1 MGVRG
6 LLDVVGWVLPP
17 QRAGSSTPGTV
28 RSGTMPPVVRRP
40 AVFLTLIATAGLL
53 AACGSSSHSTAA
65 TVGHTTAGARTPP
78 ATGTTTG
85 VVRPPTKAQAIAFAR
100 AVNLTAA
107 DVPGF
112 RATSTH
118 EHEHEHETAAEKRL
132 EHELLRCTGGVLNSR
147 NGLAEVSSKDFKLE
161 HDGLGFSVSSQVAV
175 AQTSALAAKELAAI
189 HGVHV
194 RGCLPHYLNLL
205 LKDQLLKE
213 FKEQKLP
220 QTAVGPTSI
229 SILQGTPPA
238 PGAAGSFGWRIT
250 ATITVRNIR
259 LPIYIYILGFV
270 YGPAEVSLVSY
281 GTLKPFPAAGQE
293 HLYWL
298 LLKRAKAHSV

>member
-1 MGVRG
+1 
-6 LLDVVGWVLPP
+6 
-17 QRAGSSTPGTV
+17 
-28 RSGTMPPVVRRP
+28 MPPVVRRL

-53 AACGSSSHSTAA
+53 AACGSSSHPIA
-65 TVGHTTAGARTPP
+65 TTAGRTTTGARTPP

-85 VVRPPTKAQAIAFAR
+85 VVRPLTKAQAIAFAR

-112 RATSTH
+112 RATSKH

-132 EHELLRCTGGVLNSR
+132 KHELLRCTGGVLNSR

-161 HDGLGFSVSSQVAV
+161 HNGLGFSVSSQVAV
-175 AQTSALAAKELAAI
+175 ARTSALAAKELAAI

-205 LKDQLLKE
+205 LKDQLLKG

-220 QTAVGPTSI
+220 QTAVGPTSV
-229 SILQGTPPA
+229 SIVQGTPPA

-293 HLYWL
+293 HLCWL
-298 LLKRAKAHSV
+298 LLKRAEAHSV

>member
-1 MGVRG
+1 
-6 LLDVVGWVLPP
+6 
-17 QRAGSSTPGTV
+17 
-28 RSGTMPPVVRRP
+28 MPPVVRRL
-40 AVFLTLIATAGLL
+40 AVFLALIATPGLL

-65 TVGHTTAGARTPP
+65 TVGRTTAGARTPP

-85 VVRPPTKAQAIAFAR
+85 VVRPLTKAQAVAFAW
-100 AVNLTAA
+100 AVNQTAA

-112 RATSTH
+112 RATST
-118 EHEHEHETAAEKRL
+118 HEHEHETAAEKRL

-161 HDGLGFSVSSQVAV
+161 HDGLGFSVSSQVAI
-175 AQTSALAAKELAAI
+175 ARTSALAAKELAAI
-189 HGVHV
+189 RGVHV

-229 SILQGTPPA
+229 SIVQGTPPA
-238 PGAAGSFGWRIT
+238 PGAVGSFGWRIT

-259 LPIYIYILGFV
+259 LPIYVYILGFV

-298 LLKRAKAHSV
+298 LLKRAEAHGV